1 MIKKQYWNK
10 IKILIILKL
19 NFIILST
26 HNYFVIMAMLMAMG
40 IGIGLNVTIN
50 PKVGILMIMQYRD
63 KTIMLPTLTHAIQ
76 TNNNPK

>member
-1 MIKKQYWNK
+1 
-10 IKILIILKL
+10 
-19 NFIILST
+19 
-26 HNYFVIMAMLMAMG
+26 MAMLMAMG